1 VPCSLASSSSTPSL
15 PRRGRVHLAAK
26 REVSLLLAFYTSH
39 NLTVYDYD
47 QLQSS
52 SAGSSPP
59 SRDGSSDQASPG
71 LPPTPGIFSYFSHFQ
86 FDGKSGGIPTRI
98 SDIELTH
105 HYTAV
110 AHRTLY
116 SPCPHAYTALQQ
128 DVPRE
133 ALKSP
138 LLLHQLLAFSAL
150 HLAYLNPEDRYQY
163 LIQASQHQ
171 GITISG
177 MTSALTKPVTSTD
190 CHALY
195 GSSIFVI
202 ISAFGT
208 FPSCDKYN
216 DRVSPLDNLIDIFV
230 LIEGMRIILHSSDE
244 TLRSGPLKALLS
256 RCSCS
261 TPQPRKH
268 LGPIAS
274 RLTDLATQL
283 KKGTFELPEE
293 EQKVV
298 LEALNSFRD
307 TIKKLV
313 DSPRMMATP
322 ELRVVF
328 GWPMRL
334 SNPYFALVRRRHPLS
349 LVILSYYCVLLR
361 SREANYW
368 FLEGWA
374 TALIQAMVESLAS
387 SPWEELIRWPVDIV
401 NEAIVAE
408 TYQSP
413 Q

>member
-1 VPCSLASSSSTPSL
+1 MKC
-15 PRRGRVHLAAK
+15 RAAFHHPARHRLY
-26 REVSLLLAFYTSH
+26 REEVEPILLAR
-39 NLTVYDYD
+39 
-47 QLQSS
+47 QSS
-52 SAGSSPP
+52 SAGSSPLSP
-59 SRDGSSDQASPG
+59 EGSSDQASPG
-71 LPPTPGIFSYFSHFQ
+71 PAPTPGMFSYFSHFQ
-86 FDGKSGGIPTRI
+86 FDGKSSGIPTRI

-133 ALKSP
+133 ALTSP

-150 HLAYLNPEDRYQY
+150 HLAYLNPEDRHQY

-171 GITISG
+171 SITITN
-177 MTSALTKPVTSTD
+177 MTPVLTKPDVSTS

-195 GSSIFVI
+195 ASSIFVI

-216 DRVSPLDNLIDIFV
+216 DRACPLDSLVDIFV

-244 TLRSGPLKALLS
+244 QLRSGPLKALLS

-261 TPQPRKH
+261 SPQPRKH
-268 LGPIAS
+268 LRPIAS
-274 RLTDLATQL
+274 RLAELGTQIE
-283 KKGTFELPEE
+283 KGTFDLPEA
-293 EQKVV
+293 EQEV
-298 LEALNSFRD
+298 LLDALNSFRAA
-307 TIKKLV
+307 IKKLV
-313 DSPRMMATP
+313 DTPRMMATP

-334 SNPYFALVRRRHPLS
+334 SNAYFALLRRRHPLS
-349 LVILSYYCVLLR
+349 LAILSYYCVLLR
-361 SREANYW
+361 SREDNYW

-374 TALIQAMVESLAS
+374 TALIQAMEQSLAG
-387 SPWEELIRWPVDIV
+387 SPWEELIRWPVDTIKEDIV
-401 NEAIVAE
+401 EE
-408 TYQSP
+408 TRQSP
-413 Q
+413 KY